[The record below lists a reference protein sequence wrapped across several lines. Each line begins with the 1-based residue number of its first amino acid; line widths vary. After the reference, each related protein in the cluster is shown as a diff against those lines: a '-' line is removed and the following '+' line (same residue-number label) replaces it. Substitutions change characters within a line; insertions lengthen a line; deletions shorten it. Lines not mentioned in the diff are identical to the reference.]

1 MIPWEEKLSIWRGMP
16 TETAEEILWA
26 DNYYR
31 EELVPLA
38 LKRFAKRYENK
49 QFPDYYGM
57 ILLLGSSWEDLAFN
71 VGLLSPRADDP
82 HRIGAALPGAVT
94 KDKG

>member
-38 LKRFAKRYENK
+38 YENK